1 MASNWTD
8 LEEHTAIVEAVG
20 KRCARERR
28 VRVWSSWMQES
39 VVIRMLV
46 SGSSMIE
53 TGL

>member
-28 VRVWSSWMQES
+28 VSLEFLDAGVSSHQN
-39 VVIRMLV
+39 VGIRK
-46 SGSSMIE
+46 
-53 TGL
+53 